1 MSMAQVTVTAGLG
14 YKRVAD
20 EHAGAWDES
29 TLQSM
34 FEAPVG
40 HASIPNRG
48 ETRHETLFNP
58 LSNVPGG
65 MLLLGADL
73 QRSPFRRTP
82 PYLGG
87 CGRQSDLA

>member
-48 ETRHETLFNP
+48 ETRP
-58 LSNVPGG
+58 
-65 MLLLGADL
+65 
-73 QRSPFRRTP
+73 
-82 PYLGG
+82 
-87 CGRQSDLA
+87 